1 MRKDIQSINEAFD
14 KVVKDK
20 MYIGIL
26 TKFDEGMFEVHPLN
40 KELSDKFAHAA
51 KWGEKLDTDIFVDTN
66 ENIMV
71 LCNSKEDILGKIN
84 NLFSEK

>member
-1 MRKDIQSINEAFD
+1 MRKDIKAINEAFD
-14 KVVKDK
+14 KVVKEK

-26 TKFDEGMFEVHPLN
+26 TKFDDFEVHPLN

-51 KWGEKLDTDIFVDTN
+51 KWGEKLDTDIVVDTN

-71 LCNSKEDILGKIN
+71 LGNSKEDILGKIN

>member
-1 MRKDIQSINEAFD
+1 MRKDIKAINEAFD
-14 KVVKDK
+14 KAVKEK

-26 TKFDEGMFEVHPLN
+26 TKFDDFEVHSLN

-51 KWGEKLDTDIFVDTN
+51 KWGEKLDTDIVVDTN

-71 LCNSKEDILGKIN
+71 LGTSKEDIEKKIN
-84 NLFSEK
+84 NFFSEK